1 MEKQELIPTQQI
13 GQQTDAE
20 EEKILIN
27 ADEAKAAYQIAV
39 QRLLE
44 VNKWHKISKM
54 KASCF
59 AVFDSNSFPLETP
72 VKEGD
77 FIRIDIPGP
86 GTSEGDGFDWVYI
99 EKLEQYS
106 NLETDV
112 DFTFFVARPT
122 KVPGITGGEVAH
134 FFTEKAT
141 STFLVFR
148 RENILNVE
156 VHGRNEVPNTKH
168 QNLLDSA
175 RNLIVN
181 GGSAM
186 GMSFVQWHLLVAGI
200 LDAE

>member
-20 EEKILIN
+20 EEKILST
-27 ADEAKAAYQIAV
+27 ADEARAAYQIAV

-44 VNKWHKISKM
+44 VNNWHKISKIE
-54 KASCF
+54 ASCF
-59 AVFDSNSFPLETP
+59 AVFDENNFPLDTP

-86 GTSEGDGFDWVYI
+86 GTSEGNGFDWVYI
-99 EKLEQYS
+99 EKLDQYS
-106 NLETDV
+106 DMESDV
-112 DFTFFVARPT
+112 DFTLFVARPT

-134 FFTEKAT
+134 FFTDKAT

-148 RENILNVE
+148 RANVLNVE
-156 VHGRNEVPNTKH
+156 VHGRNEVPNTYHK
-168 QNLLDSA
+168 NLLDST
-175 RNLIVN
+175 RNLMVN

-186 GMSFVQWHLLVAGI
+186 GMSFVQWHLLVRGI
-200 LDAE
+200 LDTV